1 MPITQTIH
9 TIRNEIH
16 KVVVGHEAL
25 VEGMIIALLSG
36 GHLLVEGVPGVAK
49 TTAVKALADVLG
61 FDFKRVQFTPDLLP
75 ADITGSEVL
84 DMHSGAFSLKHG
96 PVFTHLLLADEIN
109 RAGAKVQSALLEAMA
124 ERQVTIGEATHALPE
139 PFMVLATAN
148 PLDQEGTYALPEA
161 SLDRF
166 MLKLHVGYNTPEE
179 EFEIVMRVAQKG
191 FETLTQIVDKETF
204 KALQEPPHAVHIDD
218 ALTRYLLQI
227 VGATRD
233 PGAFGLDHLKDAIAF
248 GASPRGS
255 IDLFKASKAQALLE
269 GRDFVTPADIARS
282 AYGVLR
288 HRIVLHYT
296 AVAEGLTPDGVI
308 QTLLETLPIP

>member
-1 MPITQTIH
+1 MPTNHTIH

-16 KVVVGHEAL
+16 KVVVGHESL
-25 VEGMIIALLSG
+25 VDGMIVALLSG

-124 ERQVTIGEATHALPE
+124 ERQVTIGETTHPLPQ

-148 PLDQEGTYALPEA
+148 PARSGRHLRTPR
-161 SLDRF
+161 SLVGS
-166 MLKLHVGYNTPEE
+166 LH
-179 EFEIVMRVAQKG
+179 AQ
-191 FETLTQIVDKETF
+191 
-204 KALQEPPHAVHIDD
+204 A
-218 ALTRYLLQI
+218 
-227 VGATRD
+227 
-233 PGAFGLDHLKDAIAF
+233 
-248 GASPRGS
+248 PRGV
-255 IDLFKASKAQALLE
+255 QHP
-269 GRDFVTPADIARS
+269 RR
-282 AYGVLR
+282 GV
-288 HRIVLHYT
+288 
-296 AVAEGLTPDGVI
+296 
-308 QTLLETLPIP
+308 